1 MKSLLIL
8 SSMIAAPLFAASGG
22 DLDSDDFVGVS
33 FWLVTAAMAAA
44 TVFFFAERS
53 NVEGKWKTSLTVAG
67 LICGI
72 AFWHYLY
79 MRGVWVD
86 TGETPTVFRYID
98 WLLTVPLQMVEFYLI
113 LAAVTVVAGSL
124 FWQLLLGSLV
134 MLIFGYMGEA
144 GVMAALPAF
153 IIGMAA
159 WLYMIYV
166 LYMGAG
172 KTVVATTSA
181 SVQTAYN
188 SMLLIIVVGWAI
200 YPLGYVFGY
209 LMGAVDADTLNLIY
223 NLADFINKILF
234 GLVIW
239 KAAVERA
246 KYVLEHL
253 PNTPQTPFA
262 LSILV
267 EAYDILEYPELR
279 DVNLKVL
286 SSNFPDFDINQNLS
300 VKKRSWKRIL
310 SFGLLGNEKI
320 EKPSPLSP

>member
-33 FWLVTAAMAAA
+33 FWLSYSCYGSCYG
-44 TVFFFAERS
+44 FFLC
-53 NVEGKWKTSLTVAG
+53 GKKQCRRQMENFINSCRFNLRYS
-67 LICGI
+67 
-72 AFWHYLY
+72 FWHYLY

-239 KAAVERA
+239 KAAVDD
-246 KYVLEHL
+246 K
-253 PNTPQTPFA
+253 QTA
-262 LSILV
+262 
-267 EAYDILEYPELR
+267 
-279 DVNLKVL
+279 
-286 SSNFPDFDINQNLS
+286 
-300 VKKRSWKRIL
+300 
-310 SFGLLGNEKI
+310 
-320 EKPSPLSP
+320 

>member
-1 MKSLLIL
+1 MKSIMII
-8 SSMIAAPLFAASGG
+8 SSFLAAPLFAASGG
-22 DLDSDDFVGVS
+22 DLDANDYVGVS

-53 NVEGKWKTSLTVAG
+53 SVEGKWKTSLTVAG

-79 MRGVWVD
+79 MRGVWID

-113 LAAVTVVAGSL
+113 LAAVTAVASGL

-134 MLIFGYMGEA
+134 MLIFGFMGEA
-144 GVMAALPAF
+144 GIMAAMPAF
-153 IIGMAA
+153 VIGMLA
-159 WLYMIYV
+159 WIYMIYV

-172 KTVVATTSA
+172 KTAVATTSA

-200 YPLGYVFGY
+200 YPIGYVAGY
-209 LMGAVDADTLNLIY
+209 LMGAVDSSTLNLIY
-223 NLADFINKILF
+223 NLADFVNKILF

-239 KAAVERA
+239 KAAMDDR
-246 KYVLEHL
+246 
-253 PNTPQTPFA
+253 QTA
-262 LSILV
+262 
-267 EAYDILEYPELR
+267 
-279 DVNLKVL
+279 
-286 SSNFPDFDINQNLS
+286 
-300 VKKRSWKRIL
+300 
-310 SFGLLGNEKI
+310 
-320 EKPSPLSP
+320 

>member
-1 MKSLLIL
+1 MKSIMII
-8 SSMIAAPLFAASGG
+8 SSFLAAPLFAASGG
-22 DLDSDDFVGVS
+22 DLDANDYVGVS

-53 NVEGKWKTSLTVAG
+53 SVEGKWKTSLTVAG

-79 MRGVWVD
+79 MRGVWID

-113 LAAVTVVAGSL
+113 LAAVTAVASGL

-134 MLIFGYMGEA
+134 MLIFGFMGEA
-144 GVMAALPAF
+144 GIMAAMPAF
-153 IIGMAA
+153 VIGMLA
-159 WLYMIYV
+159 WIYMIYV

-172 KTVVATTSA
+172 KAAMATTSA

-200 YPLGYVFGY
+200 YPIGYVAGY
-209 LMGAVDADTLNLIY
+209 LMGAVDSSTLNLIY
-223 NLADFINKILF
+223 NLADFVNKILF

-239 KAAVERA
+239 KAAMDDR
-246 KYVLEHL
+246 
-253 PNTPQTPFA
+253 QTA
-262 LSILV
+262 
-267 EAYDILEYPELR
+267 
-279 DVNLKVL
+279 
-286 SSNFPDFDINQNLS
+286 
-300 VKKRSWKRIL
+300 
-310 SFGLLGNEKI
+310 
-320 EKPSPLSP
+320 

>member
-1 MKSLLIL
+1 MKYLLTLIGL
-8 SSMIAAPLFAASGG
+8 VSMPSFAAEAG
-22 DLDSDDFVGVS
+22 DLSTSDLTGIS

-44 TVFFFAERS
+44 TVFFFAERG

-144 GVMAALPAF
+144 GLMAAMPAF
-153 IIGMAA
+153 VIGMLA

-172 KTVVATTSA
+172 KAAVASTSA

-209 LMGAVDADTLNLIY
+209 LMGAVDSSTLNLIY
-223 NLADFINKILF
+223 NLADFVNKILF

-239 KAAVERA
+239 KAAMDDNRQA
-246 KYVLEHL
+246 
-253 PNTPQTPFA
+253 A
-262 LSILV
+262 
-267 EAYDILEYPELR
+267 
-279 DVNLKVL
+279 
-286 SSNFPDFDINQNLS
+286 
-300 VKKRSWKRIL
+300 
-310 SFGLLGNEKI
+310 
-320 EKPSPLSP
+320 